1 MSTNKEKLSAQA
13 LRYIEKGQYER
24 AIREYLKI
32 VAEDEKD
39 VRTWLKIGDLFAKLG
54 QKAEAAQTYQKVARF
69 YSEQGFYLKAVAVYK
84 QILKMDPR
92 LTDVNVALAGLYR
105 QLGMTQ
111 DAITQYEAVA
121 AFLQREGR
129 SREAIAAHQA
139 ILELE
144 PENVAQRIKLAELYS
159 KEEMWTE
166 AAEAFAQAAEQ
177 LKALGR
183 LDDFLKVSERL
194 LFHDPDNHAVARDL
208 ASHYLTRGD
217 PRRALQRLQPAF
229 KADPTDVSTLE
240 LLASAFLALN
250 QSQKCVSVLRELG
263 RLHTERGERDAAI
276 AAYQRILDIAPE
288 DKDARAALHESLSRA
303 LPRGGERAPLSTSA
317 SASAITRP
325 GLPHSARSPRPVEPQ
340 DEEVIRT
347 ITEADVYAKYG
358 LYGRAVDHL
367 QRALERQ
374 PYLRAIRERLASFY
388 EMMGQVD
395 AAIAQQW
402 ALFSQAKTSE
412 ESAGCLS
419 EILRLDPQ
427 NRTAVRKWQEMSGR
441 RDPGASGAAPVERT
455 LELTLDEDESTLT
468 EVEPGP
474 AQDELDEVMFFLQQG
489 MHKEARLLLEG
500 LLVRHP
506 ADPQVLALLAEAAA
520 QEQAEGALGL
530 DEAAPSLGGLGDG
543 AMDDGDGL
551 HAVGGEVAGQGY
563 EMTRQGLRERGGH
576 REDGA
581 AAFELGAAYRD
592 MGLFDDAI
600 AELRKALQRRYAE
613 VRCRA
618 LIGSCLLQQGRPE
631 EAIIELKRALHGGGA
646 SESDLLDVYYQL
658 GRAYEAIADSKE
670 ARAFYEKAQRQDP
683 GFRDIKERLA
693 ALR

>member
-39 VRTWLKIGDLFAKLG
+39 VRTWLKIGDLFAKQG

-159 KEEMWTE
+159 KEEMWPE

-208 ASHYLTRGD
+208 AGHYLDRGD

-288 DKDARAALHESLSRA
+288 DKEARAALHESLSRA
-303 LPRGGERAPLSTSA
+303 LPRGGARDPVSV

-340 DEEVIRT
+340 DEEVVRT

-367 QRALERQ
+367 QRALERR
-374 PYLRAIRERLASFY
+374 PTLRAIRERLASFY

-395 AAIAQQW
+395 GAIAQQW
-402 ALFSQAKTSE
+402 ALFSQARTSE
-412 ESAGCLS
+412 EAAGCLS

-441 RDPGASGAAPVERT
+441 RERSVSEAAPVERT
-455 LELTLDEDESTLT
+455 LELTVDEEEGTLT
-468 EVEPGP
+468 EVDQGP

-500 LLVRHP
+500 LLARHP
-506 ADPQVLALLAEAAA
+506 TDPQVMALLSEAAA
-520 QEQAEGALGL
+520 QEQAEAALGA
-530 DEAAPSLGGLGDG
+530 DEAAPPLGVIDDGSGGLHGV
-543 AMDDGDGL
+543 GL
-551 HAVGGEVAGQGY
+551 AGQGY

-581 AAFELGAAYRD
+581 AAFDLGVAYRD
-592 MGLFDDAI
+592 MGLYDDAI

-618 LIGSCLLQQGRPE
+618 LIGACLLQQDRAA
-631 EAIIELKRALHGGGA
+631 EAIVELKRALYVGGA
-646 SESDLLDVYYQL
+646 SESDLLEIYYQL
-658 GRAYEAIADSKE
+658 GRAYEAVSDLIE
-670 ARAFYEKAQRQDP
+670 ARSYYEKAQRQDP
-683 GFRDIKERLA
+683 GFRDLKARLA
-693 ALR
+693 GLD